1 MQAPPPRENHHTR
14 LTRRDE
20 SNQPENPINL
30 QQFWFSDQGYFLF
43 QIFGDHGAQVGEIMN
58 HIGPTQGVVKIGG
71 DDRTK
76 WQFVEQQLCMTSHPI

>member
-1 MQAPPPRENHHTR
+1 MVLKELRTPKCKPPPPGGKSSHK
-14 LTRRDE
+14 LTLRDE

-58 HIGPTQGVVKIGG
+58 HILRESRK
-71 DDRTK
+71 
-76 WQFVEQQLCMTSHPI
+76 

>member
-1 MQAPPPRENHHTR
+1 MVLKELRTPKRKPPPPPHQENHHTR
-14 LTRRDE
+14 LTLRDE

-58 HIGPTQGVVKIGG
+58 HIL
-71 DDRTK
+71 R
-76 WQFVEQQLCMTSHPI
+76 ES

>member
-1 MQAPPPRENHHTR
+1 MVLKELRTPKCKPPPPPGKSSHKADTFE
-14 LTRRDE
+14 LLRDE

-58 HIGPTQGVVKIGG
+58 HILRESWK
-71 DDRTK
+71 
-76 WQFVEQQLCMTSHPI
+76 